1 MIRTDETRR
10 PDDAPG
16 NFSASPELAAN
27 LQAVLVDL
35 IELTLQGKQAHWT
48 VVGQNFRGVHLQLD
62 ELVDIARAGS
72 DTIAERMRALGVIP
86 DGRTITVSATT
97 RLSAYPQGRQ
107 HTTAVVALVLHSVNA
122 AVATMREMHD
132 AIDAADP
139 STSDL
144 LHLLILDLEKQ
155 AWMLAA
161 QRDAS
166 FFEPRSRPNR
176 RTRPLGEPS

>member
-1 MIRTDETRR
+1 MTLTDATRQ
-10 PDDAPG
+10 PDDAQG
-16 NFSASPELAAN
+16 NFSASPELAAS

-48 VVGQNFRGVHLQLD
+48 VVGQNFRGLHLQLD
-62 ELVDIARAGS
+62 ELVEIARAGS

-97 RLSAYPQGRQ
+97 SLPAYPHGRQ
-107 HTTAVVALVLHSVNA
+107 HTTAVVTLVLDSVTA
-122 AVATMREMHD
+122 AVATMRAMHD
-132 AIDAADP
+132 AVDTADP

-166 FFEPRSRPNR
+166 F
-176 RTRPLGEPS
+176 L